1 MRGLLFLAST
11 VAMAG
16 EPLRAEL
23 VLPATIPGGGTATA
37 AVVLTAA
44 DGWHWYWSNPGES
57 GMPPRITW
65 DLPAGWTTGEP
76 SWPAPR
82 VLSEHGITTYII
94 ERGALLVPITAPAT
108 AAGTAAIGATVSWL
122 ACQEVC
128 VPGRSRVEGTVTI
141 GSATAA
147 PVLATD
153 LARHP
158 VTPWPGVAP
167 RALHRPDGTV
177 ALSTASG
184 VPDRFV
190 PADEGWFAD
199 GAAQPMALHDGRRV
213 LVLTPASPDRPLP
226 DRLRGVLLTGA
237 DPLTI
242 DIPLETTP

>member
-1 MRGLLFLAST
+1 MRGLLLLVSAAA
-11 VAMAG
+11 VAA

-23 VLPATIPGGGTATA
+23 VLPASMPAGGTATA
-37 AVVLTAA
+37 AVVLTAT
-44 DGWHWYWSNPGES
+44 DGWHWYWANPGES

-65 DLPAGWTTGEP
+65 DLPPGWTAGEP

-82 VLSEHGITTYII
+82 ALTEQGITTYII
-94 ERGALLVPITAPAT
+94 ERGALLVPLTAPAT
-108 AAGTAAIGATVSWL
+108 AAGTAAIGATVAWL
-122 ACQEVC
+122 ACQEIC
-128 VPGRSRVEGTVTI
+128 VPGRSRVDGVVTI

-158 VTPWPGVAP
+158 VAPWPEVTP
-167 RALHRPDGTV
+167 RAVRRPDGTV

-184 VPDRFV
+184 LPGRFI
-190 PADEGWFAD
+190 PADEGWLAD
-199 GAAQPMALHDGRRV
+199 GAAQPVDLRDGRRV
-213 LVLTPASPDRPLP
+213 VILSPAAPDRPLP

-237 DPLTI
+237 DPLII